1 MYYWKLFSDVKEEVP
16 VGGKFVVGTRAEPKT
31 YYIMKSEDGC
41 DVELEGMEIKMQRR
55 YTNVKIL
62 KELRNKLRDLF

>member
-1 MYYWKLFSDVKEEVP
+1 
-16 VGGKFVVGTRAEPKT
+16 
-31 YYIMKSEDGC
+31 MKSEDGC
-41 DVELEGMEIKMQRR
+41 DVELEGMEIKMQER